1 MEKNCNL
8 CPRQCNIDRSAGRG
22 FCNANENVFL
32 ARAALHFFE
41 EPSISGSEGSGAV
54 FFGGCNL
61 RCVFCQNERISRGLT
76 GKEVSVEKLAQI
88 FLSLESQGA
97 NNINLVTPSHYVYAI
112 KDALILAKEAGLKIP
127 IVYNTSAYELP
138 ETLKMLEGLINI
150 YLPDFKYFDDSL
162 AVKYSNAP
170 GYAETAK
177 AAIAEMFRQV
187 KTPVFDNRGIMQK
200 GVIVRHLLL
209 PLGVNNA
216 KKIVSYLHETYG
228 DSIYIS
234 LMNQYTPLDTPSMAK
249 VRDKYPELFRRVTK
263 REYERLL
270 DHVLSLNIVNAYFQE
285 GDTAKESF
293 IPDFD
298 LTGID

>member
-1 MEKNCNL
+1 MGKNCNL

-138 ETLKMLEGLINI
+138 ETLKMLEGLIDI

-187 KTPVFDNRGIMQK
+187 KTPVFDDRGIMQK

>member
-1 MEKNCNL
+1 MGKNCNL

-97 NNINLVTPSHYVYAI
+97 NNINLITPSHYVYAI

-138 ETLKMLEGLINI
+138 ETLKMLEGLIDI

-187 KTPVFDNRGIMQK
+187 KTPVFDDRGIMQK

-270 DHVLSLNIVNAYFQE
+270 DYVLSLNIVNAYFQE

>member
-1 MEKNCNL
+1 MGKNCNL

-97 NNINLVTPSHYVYAI
+97 NNINLITPSHYVYAI

-138 ETLKMLEGLINI
+138 ETLKMLEGLIDI

-187 KTPVFDNRGIMQK
+187 KTPVFDDRGIMQK